1 MQVTNSD
8 IQVDGQVIKS
18 TVFYPDAAGSHAPA
32 ILFIHGWKSSQD
44 EFAVAAERLCEIGF
58 ICLTFNLRGHDPGG
72 EQFREVSRADNLRDV
87 LEAYDVLGSR
97 PDVNKSKIAAV
108 GVSYGGYLAAILTA
122 RRDLEW
128 LALRVPALYKDT
140 EFERPKEE
148 INKTQD
154 IETYRREKLDPEDN
168 EVLAVLSQ
176 FKSAVKN

>member
-1 MQVTNSD
+1 M
-8 IQVDGQVIKS
+8 
-18 TVFYPDAAGSHAPA
+18 
-32 ILFIHGWKSSQD
+32 
-44 EFAVAAERLCEIGF
+44 
-58 ICLTFNLRGHDPGG
+58 
-72 EQFREVSRADNLRDV
+72 
-87 LEAYDVLGSR
+87 
-97 PDVNKSKIAAV
+97 
-108 GVSYGGYLAAILTA
+108 AAILTA

-176 FKSAVKN
+176 FKGDVLIVESENDAVVPHDAVVRHQEIENYRQAFERANSLTHAVIRGADHGLSDERWQQKFVNLLSDWFRKRLEE